1 MSKVEKVDAV
11 ITGLG
16 PISAIGCGRQDFWQ
30 ALVAGQHGFGP
41 ITRCDVSF
49 SPSRVGAEVKNFA
62 LEQHVEKGRVL
73 SRRLP
78 RSAQFALAASALA
91 LKDAGINAETLNN
104 DRVGVCV
111 GTSIANFAECLGT
124 RDKWLKED
132 RMGFN
137 PTEAFYLFNH
147 SSACLLSSFFDFRGP
162 MSTVSTGCNSGIDAL
177 GQSLRLIQLGLVD
190 IMLVVGTDCEL
201 VPEIIAG
208 MNASKSLATRFNDDP
223 GRASRPFDLDRD
235 GNVIGE
241 GAAALVLE
249 AEPHAVNRRAKGYAR
264 LAGYS
269 VCSAGRNRKYSPNN
283 PEIDIEPSMRAMQSV
298 IEEAGWQA
306 EDVDLVNANGSSSV
320 LYDRLEALALAE
332 VLGQSFA
339 ETRIHSIKSM
349 LGQHGAGSSALQA
362 VTACLS
368 IAEGL
373 VPPTIN
379 YENPDPACG
388 PIRLVTEAESCSPKN
403 VVTHSI
409 GFGGFYYSCGAFAAL
424 N

>member
-1 MSKVEKVDAV
+1 MSKISAM
-11 ITGLG
+11 ITGVG
-16 PISAIGCGRQDFWQ
+16 PISAIGCGRHDFWK

-41 ITRCDVSF
+41 ITLCDVSF
-49 SPSRVGAEVKNFA
+49 SPSRIGAEVKNFE
-62 LEQHVEKGRVL
+62 LEQFVENGRVL

-78 RSAQFALAASALA
+78 RPVQFALAASSLA
-91 LKDAGINAETLNN
+91 LEDAGLNGEALN
-104 DRVGVCV
+104 KERVGVCV
-111 GTSIANFAECLGT
+111 GTSMANFADCLGA

-132 RMGFN
+132 RMGFS
-137 PTEAFYLFNH
+137 PSQAFYLFNH
-147 SSACLLSSFFDFRGP
+147 SAACLLSSLFDFRGP

-190 IMLVVGTDCEL
+190 AMLVVGTDCEL

-249 AEPHAVNRRAKGYAR
+249 AEPHAVNRRAKCYAR

-269 VCSAGRNRKYSPNN
+269 VCSAGRNRSYSPNN
-283 PEIDIEPSMRAMQSV
+283 PAIDLEPSMRAIQSV

-332 VLGQSFA
+332 ALGQSFP

-368 IAEGL
+368 IAEGV

-388 PIRLVTEAESCSPKN
+388 PIRLVTKAESCSSQN

-409 GFGGFYYSCGAFAAL
+409 GFGGFYYSCGAFTAL